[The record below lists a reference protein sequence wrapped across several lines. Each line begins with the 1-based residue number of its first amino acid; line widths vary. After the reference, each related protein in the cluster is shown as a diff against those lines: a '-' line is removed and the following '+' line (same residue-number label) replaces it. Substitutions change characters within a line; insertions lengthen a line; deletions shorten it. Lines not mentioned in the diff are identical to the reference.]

1 MRGLLKVMGISQYEV
16 SLDKL
21 TWKADSKEFEFKTTA
36 EIEPP
41 KQPIDIVKGQEAAK
55 QTILRAITS
64 KRNVL
69 LLGPAGCGK
78 SLLAKTVAEQYAM
91 NKTENNQLYDQ
102 VLTHNFIDHYSPDVL
117 SLPTP
122 MGSEFKMDMKI
133 MMKMMPDAI
142 KNGWMINSK
151 QDMLSIPVISVKNN
165 LFYDQSYNTTVGS
178 LIKNAEKHAG
188 YKLLSDYKDVMKDSG
203 SVLDAQILEL
213 DGQAYS
219 LREIFPELSRNA
231 MSGVKN
237 YYNLESMIKKY
248 EKFPKVMRFFEQMV
262 KDVGENLGVFHV
274 SFFDSYSGQN
284 PMEKTAKQERYTVNV
299 IVDNAETTGLPVQY
313 IENPTIQNLMG
324 EAGHD
329 PFNLA
334 PPHTRCQA
342 GKLHKANGGIV
353 IIDELI
359 TILQDQFMRNYLLT
373 VLQEK
378 RGRIGGGH
386 GSMGGGTSAG
396 IETQPVDADCIV
408 IGCANEDLLQLM
420 TPKIARRFQY
430 KVTLDATMINTPE
443 NRAGYAEFVKFK
455 VEEYNSDP
463 KNKEKIPHANP
474 EAVASLIEKGV
485 RMAQNHGH
493 GKNKLT
499 NILDPIGQVI
509 TTAGLIANEEGKNVI
524 EKNHIEEAMKETRK
538 VNAQLE
544 DRMMDYINLDFI
556 QIKTQGEE
564 VGLVN
569 GLAVSQDEFGLVSYG
584 FPAGVKASA
593 SQGHSKGIEYI
604 DDQSNLGGDFY
615 KKANHIVEAYLNKK
629 FSKRKMSQ
637 CSASVSFKQS
647 YSKIDGDSASV
658 ATTLALL
665 SEFSGI
671 PVDQSYAMTGS
682 MDEEGRVQPI
692 GGVNEKIEGFYK
704 VCKKKGLTGKQG
716 VIVPDSNVQDLML
729 NEEVLDDNDKFK
741 IYSVKSID
749 EVVELA
755 MHTSMER
762 VAQAINK
769 KLETYIENSEERHV

>member
-1 MRGLLKVMGISQYEV
+1 MNVSKYEV
-16 SLDKL
+16 SLENL
-21 TWKADSKEFEFKTTA
+21 TWKADPKEFSFKTTA
-36 EIEPP
+36 EIQPP
-41 KQPIDIVKGQEAAK
+41 KQPIDVVKGQDAAK
-55 QTILRAITS
+55 QTILRAIAS

-91 NKTENNQLYDQ
+91 NKTENIKLYDQ
-102 VLTHNFIDHYSPDVL
+102 VLVHNFIDHYSPEVL
-117 SLPTP
+117 ALPTP
-122 MGSEFKMDMKI
+122 LGSEFKTDMKI
-133 MMKMMPDAI
+133 MMKMMPEAI

-151 QDMLSIPVISVKNN
+151 QDMLNIPVISVKNN
-165 LFYDQSYNTTVGS
+165 FFYDQSYNTTIGS
-178 LIKNAEKHAG
+178 LIRNAEKYAG
-188 YKLLSDYKDVMKDSG
+188 YKLLDNYKEVMKDSG
-203 SVLDAQILEL
+203 SALDALILEL

-219 LREIFPELSRNA
+219 LRDIFPDLSRSA
-231 MSGVKN
+231 VGGMKS

-248 EKFPKVMRFFEQMV
+248 EAYPKVMKYFEQMV
-262 KDVGENLGVFHV
+262 KDIGENLGVFHV

-284 PMEKTAKQERYTVNV
+284 PMEKKAKQERYTANV
-299 IVDNAETTGLPVQY
+299 IVDNTETIGLPVQY

-329 PFNLA
+329 ALNMT

-359 TILQDQFMRNYLLT
+359 TILQNQFMRNYLLT

-378 RGRIGGGH
+378 KGRIGGGH
-386 GSMGGGTSAG
+386 GLVGGGSSAG
-396 IETQPVDADCIV
+396 IETQPVEADCIV

-430 KVTLDATMINTPE
+430 KVTLDATMLNNSE

-455 VEEYNSDP
+455 VDEYNADP
-463 KNKEKIPHANP
+463 KNKEKIYHANP

-499 NILDPIGQVI
+499 NILDPIGQII

-524 EKNHIEEAMKETRK
+524 EKNHIEEATKEARK

-544 DRMMDYINLDFI
+544 DRMMDYINNDFI

-584 FPAGVKASA
+584 FPSGVKASA
-593 SQGHSKGIEYI
+593 SEGKSKGIEYI
-604 DDQSNLGGDFY
+604 DDRSNLGGDFY

-629 FSKRKMSQ
+629 FSKKKMSQ

-665 SEFSGI
+665 SEFSGM

-682 MDEEGRVQPI
+682 MDEDGRVQPI

-716 VIVPDSNVQDLML
+716 VIIPDSNVQDLML
-729 NEEVLDDNDKFK
+729 NEEVLNDNDKFK

-749 EVVELA
+749 EVVEIA
-755 MHTSMER
+755 MHTSMEK
-762 VAQAINK
+762 VSKAITK
-769 KLETYIENSEERHV
+769 KLNSYGLEEKDA

>member
-1 MRGLLKVMGISQYEV
+1 LTDTSKYEIP
-16 SLDKL
+16 LEKL
-21 TWKADSKEFEFKTTA
+21 SWKADPKEFTFQSTA
-36 EIEPP
+36 EITPP
-41 KQPIDIVKGQEAAK
+41 TNPIDIVKGQDAAK
-55 QTILRAITS
+55 QTILRAIAS

-78 SLLAKTVAEQYAM
+78 SLLAKTLAEQYAM
-91 NKTENNQLYDQ
+91 NKTENITLYDQ
-102 VLTHNFIDHYSPDVL
+102 VLVHNFIDHYSPEVL

-122 MGSEFKMDMKI
+122 MGAEFKMDMKI
-133 MMKMMPDAI
+133 MMKIMPEAI

-151 QDMLSIPVISVKNN
+151 QDMLNVPVISVKNN
-165 LFYDQSYNTTVGS
+165 FFYDQSYSTTVGS
-178 LIKNAEKHAG
+178 LIKNAEKYAG
-188 YKLLSDYKDVMKDSG
+188 YKLLDDYKDVIKNSG
-203 SVLDAQILEL
+203 SVLDAPILEL
-213 DGQAYS
+213 EGQTHS
-219 LREIFPELSRNA
+219 LRDVFPDLSRSVA
-231 MSGVKN
+231 GGAKN
-237 YYNLESMIKKY
+237 YYNLETILKKY
-248 EKFPKVMRFFEQMV
+248 ERFPKVMRFFEHLV

-274 SFFDSYSGQN
+274 SFFDSYGGQN
-284 PMEKTAKQERYTVNV
+284 PMEKTAKQERYTANV

-329 PFNLA
+329 ALNMT

-359 TILQDQFMRNYLLT
+359 TILQNQFMRNYLLT

-378 RGRIGGGH
+378 KGRIGGGH
-386 GSMGGGTSAG
+386 GLVSGGTSAG

-430 KVTLDATMINTPE
+430 KVTLDATMLNTLE
-443 NRAGYAEFVKFK
+443 NRVGYAEFVKFK
-455 VEEYNSDP
+455 IEEYNADP

-474 EAVASLIEKGV
+474 EAVAALIEKGV

-499 NILDPIGQVI
+499 NILDPIGQIV
-509 TTAGLIANEEGKNVI
+509 TTAGLIANEEGKNTI
-524 EKNHIEEAMKETRK
+524 EKDHIEEAMKETRK

-544 DRMMDYINLDFI
+544 DRMMDYINNDFI

-584 FPAGVKASA
+584 FPAGIKASA
-593 SQGHSKGIEYI
+593 SEGHSDGIEYI

-629 FSKRKMSQ
+629 FSKKKMSQ

-665 SEFSGI
+665 SELSGM
-671 PVDQSYAMTGS
+671 PVDQSFAMTGS

-704 VCKKKGLTGKQG
+704 VCKKKGMTGKQA
-716 VIVPDSNVQDLML
+716 VIIPDSNVQDLML
-729 NEEVLDDNDKFK
+729 NDEVLNDNDKFK
-741 IYSVKSID
+741 IYNVRSID
-749 EVVELA
+749 EVVEIA
-755 MHTSMER
+755 MHASMET
-762 VAQAINK
+762 VAKRIND
-769 KLETYIENSEERHV
+769 KLEIYSKRPEGKNA